1 MSTKKSLGANTIAFP
16 TPAWAVA
23 TYDSEGKPN
32 AMTIAWGGICCSKPP
47 CVAISLRKA
56 TYTYD
61 AISARQSFTINIP
74 SASQVKA
81 LDFFGVNSGKN
92 VDKFAAT
99 GLTPVKSGLV
109 DAPFIDEFP
118 VVLECRVL
126 HTLEIGLHTQFVG
139 EIVDV
144 KADESLISD
153 GGLDIDAIR
162 PLAFIPQNREY
173 RVIGEV
179 LGKAFSIGREKK
191 DS

>member
-1 MSTKKSLGANTIAFP
+1 MSTKKSLGAKTIAFP
-16 TPAWAVA
+16 TPAWALA
-23 TYDSEGKPN
+23 TYDADGKPN

-47 CVAISLRKA
+47 CVAVSLRKA
-56 TYTYD
+56 TYTYE
-61 AISARQSFTINIP
+61 AISARQSFTVNIP

-81 LDFFGVNSGKN
+81 LDFFGVNSGRN
-92 VDKFAAT
+92 IDKFAAT
-99 GLTPVKSGLV
+99 GLTPVKSELV

-139 EIVDV
+139 EIIDV
-144 KADESLISD
+144 KADEPLITD
-153 GGLDIDAIR
+153 GGLDMDAIR
-162 PLAFIPQNREY
+162 PFAFIPENREY
-173 RVIGEV
+173 RVIGES